1 MNLHKIFK
9 IVAALLSLVGAVLL
23 ILIISAGDEAI
34 DAAYIAG
41 EDTSSVDQM
50 AYVAYLVFGL
60 ILTFVVIFVIKN
72 LFSSSGSLKST
83 LIGAGSFAAVLLISY
98 MVSGGDTTA
107 YFDQGVQVSDGNSQM
122 VGAGITAFYILGI
135 VAIGTILFSGIK
147 KMIK

>member
-34 DAAYIAG
+34 DAAYKAG

-50 AYVAYLVFGL
+50 AYVAYVVFGL
-60 ILTFVVIFVIKN
+60 ILAFVIVFVIKN

-83 LIGAGSFAAVLLISY
+83 LIGVGAFGAVLIISY
-98 MVSGGDTTA
+98 LVSGGDTTA
-107 YFDQGVQVSDGNSQM
+107 YFDQGVQVSDGNSQV

-135 VAIGTILFSGIK
+135 CAIGTILFSGIK